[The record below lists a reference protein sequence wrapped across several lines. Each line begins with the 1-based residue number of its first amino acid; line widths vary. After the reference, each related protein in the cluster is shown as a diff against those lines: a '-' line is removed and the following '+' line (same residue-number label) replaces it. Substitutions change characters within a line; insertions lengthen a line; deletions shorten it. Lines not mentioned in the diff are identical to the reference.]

1 MASISA
7 AVVIFRKH
15 NWKFVLPCRESLLPT
30 SKQSV
35 AGYFSLKQRTR
46 ESVSDLRQPLT
57 YTSRQWPH
65 FWNTKECYAVRQE
78 LTAAELCLQNTARTW
93 GASVGTTGKSIHSCI
108 HTAHRHYRKTMSWT
122 QILEDAYCSVKKERK
137 QRGAEACV
145 VNCLPGYKK
154 GE

>member
-7 AVVIFRKH
+7 AVVIFRKR

-46 ESVSDLRQPLT
+46 ESASDLRQPLT
-57 YTSRQWPH
+57 YTSCQWPH
-65 FWNTKECYAVRQE
+65 FWNTKECYAVWQE

-122 QILEDAYCSVKKERK
+122 QILKDAYCSVKKERK

-145 VNCLPGYKK
+145 VNYLPGYKK